1 MSVFQTCHNLHMPCN
16 LPSVGVHTSK
26 TNLHSLILLSLSV
39 FLSLWMAAKTCD
51 YKSFMTYCQ
60 LITDTEMY
68 FLLFDL
74 NKQGLY
80 NSEDQPRSHT
90 AWGRG

>member
-1 MSVFQTCHNLHMPCN
+1 
-16 LPSVGVHTSK
+16 
-26 TNLHSLILLSLSV
+26 
-39 FLSLWMAAKTCD
+39 MAAKTCD
-51 YKSFMTYCQ
+51 YESFMTYCQ
-60 LITDTEMY
+60 LITDTEIY

>member
-1 MSVFQTCHNLHMPCN
+1 
-16 LPSVGVHTSK
+16 
-26 TNLHSLILLSLSV
+26 
-39 FLSLWMAAKTCD
+39 
-51 YKSFMTYCQ
+51 MTYCQ